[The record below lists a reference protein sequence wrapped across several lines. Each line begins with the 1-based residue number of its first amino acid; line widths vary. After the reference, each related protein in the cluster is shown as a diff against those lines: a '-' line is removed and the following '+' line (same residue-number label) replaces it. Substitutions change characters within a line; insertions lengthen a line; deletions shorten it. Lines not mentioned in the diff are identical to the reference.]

1 MNMSD
6 RPQNKQ
12 TVAPE
17 SLPLAPLTLPE
28 IRRRQLRES
37 QLFRIEQLD
46 LRFSNGAERRY
57 ERVLGSTVG
66 AVLIVALR
74 DDGKVLLIREY
85 ACGTHSYEVGLP
97 KGRLEPGETVLDG
110 ANRELREETGF
121 AARSLQEL
129 TSLTLAPGYM
139 VHRTHVVLARN
150 LYPSPLP
157 GDEPEPIEVIPWAM
171 DDLLALAMRDDCS
184 EGRSL
189 AALYL
194 VRDYLQ
200 HIATKVKD

>member
-1 MNMSD
+1 MSD
-6 RPQNKQ
+6 RPRTAKA
-12 TVAPE
+12 VAPE
-17 SLPLAPLTLPE
+17 SLSLAKLTLPE
-28 IRRRQLRES
+28 IRQQQLS
-37 QLFRIEQLD
+37 QSKLFRVEQLD
-46 LRFSNGAERRY
+46 LRFSNGVERRY

-74 DDGKVLLIREY
+74 ADGKVLLIREY

-97 KGRLEPGETVLDG
+97 KGRLEPGESVLEG

-121 AARSLQEL
+121 AARQLEAI

-139 VHRTHVVLARN
+139 VHRTHVVLAQD

-184 EGRSL
+184 EGRCL

-194 VRDYLQ
+194 VRDYLLQ
-200 HIATKVKD
+200 LSPDNS

>member
-1 MNMSD
+1 MSD
-6 RPQNKQ
+6 HKDPNSPYI
-12 TVAPE
+12 APD
-17 SLPLAPLTLPE
+17 LLQLAPLTLPE
-28 IRRRQLRES
+28 IRQRQMRDS
-37 QLFRIEQLD
+37 KLFRVEQLD
-46 LRFSNGAERRY
+46 LRFSNGEERRY
-57 ERVLGSTVG
+57 ERVLGSAVG

-97 KGRLEPGETVLDG
+97 KGRLEPDESVLHG

-121 AARSLQEL
+121 AAGRLEEI

-139 VHRTHVVLARN
+139 VHRTHVVLARD

-171 DDLLALAMRDDCS
+171 DDLLALALRDDCS
-184 EGRSL
+184 EGRCL

-194 VRDYLQ
+194 VRDHLQ
-200 HIATKVKD
+200 QIDARDQN